1 MRFELCDVHARY
13 GKKKT
18 LHGVSLAMESREV
31 VCLLGPNGAGKST
44 LFKVA
49 LGFMPVA
56 GGRIACDG
64 EDISGWSRARIAR
77 TIGYIPQSHA
87 PTFQYKSFDMVLM
100 GRTAHLNRCATPS
113 AEDRM
118 LADEAMERMSIRHLR
133 NALFSELSGGE
144 RQLVL
149 IARALAQNPHFLIM
163 DEPTNNLDFGNQVLV
178 LRHVQ
183 ALAREGLGIIMA
195 THYPDH
201 AFRYADKAILIKGGV
216 IVGSGTPE
224 ATATEQRLNDLYGVG
239 LNIADACTENGLNSM
254 KVCIPALSS
263 SPTSQQQYA
272 E

>member
-1 MRFELCDVHARY
+1 MIFELCDVHARY
-13 GKKKT
+13 GKNTT
-18 LHGVSLAMESREV
+18 LHGVSLALESREV

-49 LGFMPVA
+49 LGFLPTTS
-56 GGRIACDG
+56 GRISCDG

-87 PTFQYKSFDMVLM
+87 PTFQYRSFDMVLM
-100 GRTAHLNRCATPS
+100 GRTAHLGRYATPS
-113 AEDRM
+113 AKDRD
-118 LADEAMERMSIRHLR
+118 LAEAAMEHMSILHLR

-144 RQLVL
+144 RQLIL
-149 IARALAQNPHFLIM
+149 IARALAQNPRFLIM

-183 ALAREGLGIIMA
+183 ALARDGLGIIMA

-201 AFRYADKAILIKGGV
+201 AFRYADKAVLIKGGV

-224 ATATEQRLNDLYGVG
+224 TTATEQRLNDLYGVG
-239 LNIADACTENGLNSM
+239 LNIADACTENGHNSM
-254 KVCIPALSS
+254 KVCIPAICP
-263 SPTSQQQYA
+263 SPAPQQQYM